1 MNMKRILSLLLFVC
15 AFLSCEKGIET
26 LDPVAMDGFLYR
38 NVENDGS
45 FLIASSKEQ
54 LKDIFSEEYLE
65 KLDLSKRNILLIY
78 GTSNSG
84 VYDIVK
90 NMKKVNDKYCFEIE
104 VYKNG
109 FAVMDPWCVVY
120 SISKQLTEE
129 DIEVHISYVEPS
141 Y

>member
-1 MNMKRILSLLLFVC
+1 MLFVFS
-15 AFLSCEKGIET
+15 FLSCEKGIET
-26 LDPVAMDGFLYR
+26 LEPVAMDGFLHR

-78 GTSNSG
+78 GTSNYG
-84 VYDIVK
+84 VYDVVK
-90 NMKKVNDKYCFEIE
+90 NMKKINDKYCFEID
-104 VYKNG
+104 VYKNW
-109 FAVMDPWCVVY
+109 FTVMDSWCVVY

>member
-1 MNMKRILSLLLFVC
+1 
-15 AFLSCEKGIET
+15 
-26 LDPVAMDGFLYR
+26 MDGFLHR

-78 GTSNSG
+78 GTSNYG
-84 VYDIVK
+84 VYDVVK
-90 NMKKVNDKYCFEIE
+90 NMKKINDKYCFEID
-104 VYKNG
+104 VYKNW
-109 FAVMDPWCVVY
+109 FTVMDSWCVVY